1 MYSFS
6 PGVVYISSTV
16 KSYSI
21 PNITNKVPFD
31 FIENMINKMILFVA
45 NIT

>member
-6 PGVVYISSTV
+6 PGVVYISSIV

-21 PNITNKVPFD
+21 PNITNKVACD
-31 FIENMINKMILFVA
+31 LIENMINKMIRFVA
-45 NIT
+45 NIK